1 MLLASRLALAG
12 RLVSALGALA
22 ALAACSHGTTRA
34 KLSPASPSPASAP
47 PSPLPDTT
55 GATRIRFARGTT
67 SGILNDSLPAGGTRR
82 YLLEALQGQVMLA
95 HAIAWPPPRSGA
107 APPETSVR
115 VYDVISG
122 RELPAKGGPGPLW
135 FGRLPSGGDYLVW
148 VAVIVPTTYT
158 LAVQIPRRVMVQGDQ
173 PATFSGVAPSRAPI
187 DYLIRGEA
195 GRTLEV
201 ILQGESSATHLHI
214 YGLDDGVQLAHLAE
228 QLRVYGSRL
237 ETTEDYIVS
246 VIPTE
251 PDAAYELTITLK

>member
-1 MLLASRLALAG
+1 MLRAARFAFDG
-12 RLVSALGALA
+12 RLVSALA
-22 ALAACSHGTTRA
+22 ALTACSHGATRA
-34 KLSPASPSPASAP
+34 ELSPASPSTASAVQTA
-47 PSPLPDTT
+47 LPDTA

-67 SGILNDSLPAGGTRR
+67 SGILNDSLSAGGTRR

-95 HAIAWPPPRSGA
+95 HAIAWPGPRAGA

-115 VYDVISG
+115 VYDVSSG

-148 VAVIVPTTYT
+148 VGVIAPTPYT
-158 LAVQIPRRVMVQGDQ
+158 LAVQIPRRVMAQGHQ

-187 DYLIRGEA
+187 DYLVRGEA

-201 ILQGESSATHLHI
+201 GLEGENSATHLHI

-228 QLRVYGSRL
+228 QLRFYGGRL